1 MPFSSAHHS
10 VLISCLLLASA
21 LLQGCATSSHKV
33 GPVNACEEKRAAW
46 DLGSGSIKVK
56 AAIVNICELKIVKIL
71 LDESQKA
78 NFKEDLE
85 RSKTK
90 EFREST
96 RTDARRWM
104 AKMKG
109 QLKDLGIEK
118 HLGVATQAF
127 REASNAA
134 QFLDAV
140 NRELGINVKIITQ
153 QEEGQWGYNAA
164 QTKLPRVGAKV
175 LVWDIGGGS
184 QQLVTPAVNGQILI
198 VESKI
203 ASVSFKNWLLKELK
217 RQGTSPNPL
226 TKVEID
232 LAVGQAEK
240 TGQILRTQLPPD
252 FGTEAFGIGG
262 VHSVS
267 LVNRLKKIS
276 YGREDLEKT
285 LERSTGLTD
294 AALKSP
300 YAATEI
306 TNLAFVLGMMK
317 GLGLERVHSL
327 KVSLT
332 DGLLAFGNF

>member
-1 MPFSSAHHS
+1 
-10 VLISCLLLASA
+10 
-21 LLQGCATSSHKV
+21 
-33 GPVNACEEKRAAW
+33 
-46 DLGSGSIKVK
+46 
-56 AAIVNICELKIVKIL
+56 
-71 LDESQKA
+71 
-78 NFKEDLE
+78 
-85 RSKTK
+85 
-90 EFREST
+90 
-96 RTDARRWM
+96 
-104 AKMKG
+104 
-109 QLKDLGIEK
+109 
-118 HLGVATQAF
+118 
-127 REASNAA
+127 
-134 QFLDAV
+134 
-140 NRELGINVKIITQ
+140 
-153 QEEGQWGYNAA
+153 
-164 QTKLPRVGAKV
+164 
-175 LVWDIGGGS
+175 
-184 QQLVTPAVNGQILI
+184 VNGQILI

-262 VHSVS
+262 VHSIS

-276 YGREDLEKT
+276 YGREDLEIT
-285 LERSTGLTD
+285 LQRSTGLTD

-327 KVSLT
+327 KVNLT